1 MATLRIQEIETSDI
15 PWGSCI
21 ITGSMEAPM
30 LWVLVSIMIFEPV
43 CAGWHERELGYSL
56 GTVGAP
62 QDWKITN
69 MLWADNVFLFA
80 DSDDQLSMMIT
91 EMTM

>member
-1 MATLRIQEIETSDI
+1 MATLRIQEIGTSDI
-15 PWGSCI
+15 PWDSCI
-21 ITGSMEAPM
+21 RTGSMEAPM
-30 LWVLVSIMIFEPV
+30 LWVLVSIVMFDGV
-43 CAGWHERELGYSL
+43 CAGWYERELGYPL

-62 QDWKITN
+62 NDWKIIN
-69 MLWADNVFLFA
+69 MLWADNVFLAA